1 MILLILNYPPALPNL
16 YVMRVNRYSYIRW
29 HFEQDRF
36 LIQNFLLLRFSW
48 KWISLQTR
56 NFVLTS
62 QSIVSGEIILP
73 SAICCGHEHCM
84 AMASQ
89 FFWCWHVY
97 SQYKTQLNVMPWL
110 SETDRL
116 IASGRRSIVRAESGM
131 WGGAGIELVCSL
143 FGHVSGLASTF
154 NQIFRL
160 IVFFTPVPLNK
171 DVIKSV
177 RSQMELAKQ

>member
-1 MILLILNYPPALPNL
+1 MAFWTRSLFDSELFTTTVFLNNL
-16 YVMRVNRYSYIRW
+16 R
-29 HFEQDRF
+29 
-36 LIQNFLLLRFSW
+36 

-143 FGHVSGLASTF
+143 FDHVSGLASTL